1 MIIRILADGQ
11 YDLADSHSEAFD
23 VLDDALVRHV
33 EAGDDAAYH
42 DDLAA
47 LINLVK
53 TKGTEIPPDEF
64 SPSDLVLPDPSMTV
78 EEVQTLLAEEGQQAA
93 DV

>member
-1 MIIRILADGQ
+1 MIIRILGDGQ

-33 EAGDDAAYH
+33 EAGDDQAYH

-47 LINLVK
+47 LIDLVR
-53 TKGTEIPPDEF
+53 TKGQEVAHDEF
-64 SPSDLVLPDPSMTV
+64 APSDLVLPNPLMTV
-78 EEVQTLLAEEGQQAA
+78 EEVQALLAEEGQPSS
-93 DV
+93 